1 MFVVKQSTSLD
12 KLIGFEILSEHQC
25 FLEMN
30 QMIGRMI
37 VKKSTSN
44 AQAPSRS
51 GAALVEMALV
61 LPVFLMVIFG
71 IIEFGRGM
79 MVGQMVT
86 NAAREGARL
95 GVISGNSN
103 ADVETKVKDFILDAT
118 GIANVDVAVT
128 ITITPDP
135 SNVDP
140 VNVLANSNTGDFI
153 KVKVAVSAEK
163 ATLLQPDFLT
173 GKSIV
178 GIATMRHE

>member
-1 MFVVKQSTSLD
+1 MVNKSIQQHSKLNTTS
-12 KLIGFEILSEHQC
+12 EPRC
-25 FLEMN
+25 
-30 QMIGRMI
+30 
-37 VKKSTSN
+37 
-44 AQAPSRS
+44 

-95 GVISGNSN
+95 GVISGNTN
-103 ADVETKVKDFILDAT
+103 ADVETKVKGFILDAT
-118 GIANVDVAVT
+118 GIANVDVNVT

-135 SNVDP
+135 TNTDP
-140 VNVLANSNTGDFI
+140 LNILANSDTGDM
-153 KVKVAVSAEK
+153 VQVTVAVAADK
-163 ATLLQPDFLT
+163 ATLLQPDFLS

-178 GIATMRHE
+178 GRSAMRHE

>member
-1 MFVVKQSTSLD
+1 MVNNSIKQHSQLNT
-12 KLIGFEILSEHQC
+12 ISEA
-25 FLEMN
+25 
-30 QMIGRMI
+30 R
-37 VKKSTSN
+37 
-44 AQAPSRS
+44 R

-95 GVISGNSN
+95 AVISGNTN
-103 ADVETKVKDFILDAT
+103 TNVETQVKDFILEAT
-118 GIANVDVAVT
+118 GIANGDVSVT

-135 SNVDP
+135 SNADP
-140 VNVLANSNTGDFI
+140 SNVLANSNTGDM
-153 KVKVAVSAEK
+153 VKVVVAVAADK
-163 ATLLQPDFLT
+163 ATLLQPDFLS

-178 GIATMRHE
+178 GRAAMRHE